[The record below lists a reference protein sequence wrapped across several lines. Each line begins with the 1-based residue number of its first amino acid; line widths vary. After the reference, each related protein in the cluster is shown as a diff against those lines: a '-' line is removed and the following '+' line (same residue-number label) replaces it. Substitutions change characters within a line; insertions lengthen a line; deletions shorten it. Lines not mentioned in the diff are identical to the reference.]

1 MFHTYGTKSSKGQEG
16 AGSHTLTTIGAV
28 EEETDPAQ
36 ILFITNLT
44 ANFKATETISSSRLT
59 TTNNRALDEQYVLSV
74 FQKVEMYLHQIG
86 MIQILK
92 LLHKGSC

>member
-1 MFHTYGTKSSKGQEG
+1 MLASVPYGTKSSKGQEG
-16 AGSHTLTTIGAV
+16 AGSHTVTTIGAV

-36 ILFITNLT
+36 ILFLTNLT
-44 ANFKATETISSSRLT
+44 ANFNATETISSSRL
-59 TTNNRALDEQYVLSV
+59 TTNNRALDEQYVLS
-74 FQKVEMYLHQIG
+74 QKVEMYLHQIG